1 MQQISYTVRATF
13 PDQATRDR
21 YVSWLTPAH
30 TALVLAAGATKAQVV
45 VLDKDDSANPAN
57 PANASGPANA
67 PGQTNPPGQSN
78 PSPGWSVEARYQFP
92 SRHAL
97 QQYTSI
103 HAPALRADGLRH
115 FGPETGVV
123 FVRSIGV
130 IVE

>member
-45 VLDKDDSANPAN
+45 VLDKDDSA
-57 PANASGPANA
+57 SSS
-67 PGQTNPPGQSN
+67 GQSN
-78 PSPGWSVEARYQFP
+78 SAGQPNPAGQTSPAPGWSVEARYQFP

>member
-45 VLDKDDSANPAN
+45 VLDQDDSANPSN
-57 PANASGPANA
+57 PANA
-67 PGQTNPPGQSN
+67 PGQTNPA
-78 PSPGWSVEARYQFP
+78 PGWSVEARYQFP

-97 QQYTSI
+97 QQYTST

>member
-1 MQQISYTVRATF
+1 MEQISYTVRATF

-57 PANASGPANA
+57 PANASDPAN
-67 PGQTNPPGQSN
+67 PSGQTNPA
-78 PSPGWSVEARYQFP
+78 PGWSVEARYQFP